1 MTGINGD
8 YYLDVDT
15 GNVYQKGSGSWLL
28 IGNIKGPAGPYPG
41 LVSLLLPVTI
51 ANTSS
56 ENQIIGVTLPANF
69 LKAGTTLRITASGVI
84 GDAAGIP
91 TTTWRVRAGA
101 SSLTGNIITSVAPIM
116 ATAQTNKAW
125 FFQALVTC
133 RAAGASGTIIGE
145 CIIWGEYSSTFPN
158 FIKGSA
164 TTSTVAVNT
173 TAARVVELTFQFSIP
188 YAANTLTCHVA
199 SIEVVTP

>member
-1 MTGINGD
+1 VTGIDGD
-8 YYLDVDT
+8 YYLDVDN
-15 GNVYQKGSGSWLL
+15 GNVYQKVAGSWTL
-28 IGNIKGPAGPYPG
+28 IGNIRGPAGPYPG
-41 LVSLLLPVTI
+41 IISLLSPVTI
-51 ANTSS
+51 SNTSS
-56 ENQIIGVTLPANF
+56 ETRIIGITLPADF
-69 LKAGTTLRITASGVI
+69 LKAGTSLRIVASGVI

-101 SSLTGNIITSVAPIM
+101 SSLTGNIVTSVAPTM

-125 FFQALVTC
+125 FFQALITC
-133 RAAGASGTIIGE
+133 RTAGVSGTIIGE
-145 CIIWGEYSSTFPN
+145 CIVWGEYATTFPN

-173 TAARVVELTFQFSIP
+173 TAARVFELTFQFSIP